1 MHGQETAA
9 NRGLILVDTKYEF
22 GTDERG
28 DLVLI
33 DEIHTP
39 DSSRYW
45 QLASY
50 GERMKAGQEP
60 EYFDKDFCAC
70 GSKSIPIRTKMKGFP
85 KRPPT

>member
-9 NRGLILVDTKYEF
+9 NRGLILVDTNYEF

-39 DSSRYW
+39 DSSRHW

-50 GERMKAGQEP
+50 PSAR
-60 EYFDKDFCAC
+60 
-70 GSKSIPIRTKMKGFP
+70 
-85 KRPPT
+85 KRGRSQNISTRN